1 MTGSS
6 DADRLLSTLELT
18 EYEETALAE
27 LLTLGRTTAPDLSN
41 ATGIPKARIYGVLE
55 SLAEYGYIKIIPE
68 RPKEYHPKPP
78 AEILD
83 RAVENERQEFVQYEN
98 RIEELRDEF
107 LAEFGPRYEQAIQ
120 EIAPKE
126 ELFYVVDVGEPSE
139 RETRALYAEAEEQVD
154 VVTKSFEYFDR
165 VEPAIRDALERG
177 VDLRFLLLHPD
188 HLTEENRRI
197 QSDIV
202 SHVTESHPAIDVRF
216 SEDKL
221 PLRGTIADPD
231 MEYETGKAVFQVEEK
246 DVPLHMRQ
254 AAVTESGSLV
264 AAMERYFALIW
275 KYESEAVS

>member
-6 DADRLLSTLELT
+6 DAERLLSTLELT
-18 EYEETALAE
+18 EYEETALTE

-55 SLAEYGYIKIIPE
+55 SLAEYGYIKIIPD
-68 RPKEYHPKPP
+68 RPKEYQPKPP

-83 RAVENERQEFVQYEN
+83 RAVENERQSFLEYES
-98 RIEELRDEF
+98 RIEEHRDQF
-107 LAEFGPRYEQAIQ
+107 LAEFGPRYDQATQ
-120 EIAPKE
+120 EITPTE

-139 RETRALYAEAEEQVD
+139 RETRALYSDAGSQVD
-154 VVTKSFEYFDR
+154 VVSKSFEYFKR
-165 VEPAIRDALERG
+165 VEPAVSDALARG
-177 VDLRFLLLHPD
+177 VELRFLLLHPD
-188 HLTEENRRI
+188 HLTPENRDI
-197 QSDIV
+197 QADIV
-202 SHVTESHPAIDVRF
+202 AHVSESYPDVEIRF

-231 MEYETGKAVFQVEEK
+231 LEYETGKAVFQVEET

-275 KYESEAVS
+275 EYESEPVG